1 MEDGGLDLRNTVGVT
16 VWLENMTFEFESLK
30 LTTIGFQFSY
40 FQRKCPYK
48 ILIVLLLMKN
58 LFSIRHILFYK
69 PDTDWLGIQ

>member
-1 MEDGGLDLRNTVGVT
+1 MEGGLDLRNTVGVT

-48 ILIVLLLMKN
+48 ILK
-58 LFSIRHILFYK
+58 
-69 PDTDWLGIQ
+69 G